1 MKVMLMLCI
10 KRVLGRKQEMQEKEE
25 RHGLEIGVHRTQM
38 LEEMSLQQ
46 DLAQMRMMNQRN
58 ARIKKDSNIL
68 LETLILDLI
77 LNHQIIYT
85 QDQICHQLH
94 QNLADRDTRSYLE
107 KNQCSSMCHR
117 AFLPPLNQDV
127 TWNTIQNWLEVNQ
140 TTVKHTIET
149 LEIASILILDPD

>member
-10 KRVLGRKQEMQEKEE
+10 KRVQGRKLETQEKKEQ
-25 RHGLEIGVHRTQM
+25 HGLEIEAHRTQM

-46 DLAQMRMMNQRN
+46 DLAQMQMMNQGN

-68 LETLILDLI
+68 LETLLLDPI

-94 QNLADRDTRSYLE
+94 QNLADRDTRSYQA
-107 KNQCSSMCHR
+107 KR
-117 AFLPPLNQDV
+117 
-127 TWNTIQNWLEVNQ
+127 
-140 TTVKHTIET
+140 
-149 LEIASILILDPD
+149 